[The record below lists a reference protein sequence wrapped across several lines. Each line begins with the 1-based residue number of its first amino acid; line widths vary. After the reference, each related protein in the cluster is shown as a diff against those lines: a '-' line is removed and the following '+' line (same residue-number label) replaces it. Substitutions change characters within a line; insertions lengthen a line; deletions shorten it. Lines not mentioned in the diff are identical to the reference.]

1 MRGEKPSD
9 TRKLTECIQRISQLV
24 TDFEKD
30 IKELDINP
38 VVVFEDG
45 KGCRVVDIRIGLS

>member
-38 VVVFEDG
+38 IVVFEDG

>member
-9 TRKLTECIQRISQLV
+9 TRKLTEGIQRISQLV

-38 VVVFEDG
+38 VVVF
-45 KGCRVVDIRIGLS
+45 